1 MPTPSRQKRAPQAD
15 EEAFDSEVF
24 DKENEIEMNGGAG
37 SGSAG
42 KRKQSPAD
50 DGDGDDDDHVQQQA
64 NADDNDDSP
73 HSPPPP
79 PKHSKKKSKKS
90 ASFAAAT
97 SDSPMKDRHINPTG
111 KPAEAGIIH
120 EVYVENFM
128 CHRKLSVKLCRNVN
142 FIHGQNGSGKSAI
155 LAAIQVCLGAGA
167 RRTHRARNLKD
178 LVRKEA
184 GADCA
189 GAKLRVTLLNKGADG
204 YMPEIYGDYITVERI
219 ISLRSG
225 GFNGYKLLDATGKER
240 SRSKKDLDAML
251 DQLNIQ
257 VENPVAVLDQE
268 EAKKFLTGKAE
279 DKYEFFTK
287 ATELER
293 LDRVYASITDNIL
306 EQKATRER
314 ALENIQGS
322 IENTRQLKKEWEQFQ
337 ELDKLEVE
345 VQELRANYGWSVHG
359 EFREQLQ
366 EEMKVCS
373 ERGEILFHCHLSCQ
387 SHQILLTLCHCC
399 IYLSQKAQKYAKALE
414 KRRLEFTTAEQSV
427 NVTDDQEMEVNK
439 QLKELTDE
447 ANAAAAD
454 KLQLENDLKADQAPI
469 KLKERERGLLSRE
482 LAQEKKKHASAIKRL
497 DDARRHILE
506 SQGNVAEE
514 ERVRT
519 RKIAQTENDLAR
531 AREQV
536 EPLKEQ
542 VNEHLRKYQD
552 IEPAMQQAKETMD
565 GTERQLAG
573 VQHKM
578 NALQQESGGGMA
590 ALAVFGG
597 KCKALYEVRI
607 ISIHAV
613 FVNTGIQLMLTCNAP
628 FPVHPTRRLSK
639 RRRGPRNSRAQSPV
653 PLECMSRSS
662 VAKKSMPKLRNRP
675 LGQVPSTASS

>member
-1 MPTPSRQKRAPQAD
+1 MYQRLILDLPFVRKERKGSRVAADGQTDTQPNLFGASFSCLLLVVSAAAAASIARLRCLPHHFISQHWSSSSSPHCSYSIRNNMPTPSRQKRAPQAD

-24 DKENEIEMNGGAG
+24 DKENEMNGGAG

-42 KRKQSPAD
+42 KRKQSPD
-50 DGDGDDDDHVQQQA
+50 DGDDNEDHVQQQA
-64 NADDNDDSP
+64 NDIDNDDSP
-73 HSPPPP
+73 RSPP

-204 YMPEIYGDYITVERI
+204 YMPEVYGDYITVERM

-225 GFNGYKLLDATGKER
+225 GFNGYKLLDSTGKER

-366 EEMKVCS
+366 EEMKVR
-373 ERGEILFHCHLSCQ
+373 RGGRFYSIVIIHAYLKISPGLFVIVASIYHRKPKSTPRHLRNVVWNTPQPNNPS
-387 SHQILLTLCHCC
+387 
-399 IYLSQKAQKYAKALE
+399 LSP
-414 KRRLEFTTAEQSV
+414 T
-427 NVTDDQEMEVNK
+427 
-439 QLKELTDE
+439 
-447 ANAAAAD
+447 
-454 KLQLENDLKADQAPI
+454 
-469 KLKERERGLLSRE
+469 
-482 LAQEKKKHASAIKRL
+482 IKRW
-497 DDARRHILE
+497 R
-506 SQGNVAEE
+506 
-514 ERVRT
+514 
-519 RKIAQTENDLAR
+519 
-531 AREQV
+531 
-536 EPLKEQ
+536 
-542 VNEHLRKYQD
+542 
-552 IEPAMQQAKETMD
+552 
-565 GTERQLAG
+565 
-573 VQHKM
+573 
-578 NALQQESGGGMA
+578 
-590 ALAVFGG
+590 
-597 KCKALYEVRI
+597 
-607 ISIHAV
+607 
-613 FVNTGIQLMLTCNAP
+613 
-628 FPVHPTRRLSK
+628 
-639 RRRGPRNSRAQSPV
+639 
-653 PLECMSRSS
+653 
-662 VAKKSMPKLRNRP
+662 
-675 LGQVPSTASS
+675 